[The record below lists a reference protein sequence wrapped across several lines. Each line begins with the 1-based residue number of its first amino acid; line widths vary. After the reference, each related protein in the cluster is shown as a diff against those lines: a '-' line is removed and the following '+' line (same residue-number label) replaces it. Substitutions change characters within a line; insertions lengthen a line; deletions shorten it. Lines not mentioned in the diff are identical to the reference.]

1 MRLGVAQKEAPGFA
15 GRAMFPKGCH
25 DRLLPSLPGRLKFG
39 VLFLACELLR
49 ERFHESVMPEPSS
62 PCKQIRPSACTFREG
77 QGFAEPSADFRE
89 SEGPQAANWPAF
101 PRKTF

>member
-1 MRLGVAQKEAPGFA
+1 MRLRMAQKKATGFA
-15 GRAMFPKGCH
+15 GRPTSPKGRH

-62 PCKQIRPSACTFREG
+62 PCKQIRSSAGNLREG

-89 SEGPQAANWPAF
+89 SGAPQAANWQAF
-101 PRKTF
+101 FRTSF